1 MQHATRRANNS
12 DQQVR
17 LVTDTGARARTESE
31 PGQTRVKPALAVWR
45 LESTGKRAFASE
57 LARQLI
63 AHYTDRGDLVLV
75 PRRGGSEALREASR
89 LGRRALALDLSNG
102 QAGEAAANAGGV
114 IALRPDERAAL
125 AIAALGARASERRAS
140 ELTAQLLARLRAG
153 AFLVLVLAD
162 ARDGLGATVRACQRQ
177 GLQYWQH
184 VVALAPAAFT
194 SEPPD
199 GDDHARERR
208 RSIRCHR
215 DLLVFRQPPHADA
228 LAGVAAAIAEVAA

>member
-12 DQQVR
+12 DRHLR
-17 LVTDTGARARTESE
+17 LLTDTGARARTESE

-45 LESTGKRAFASE
+45 LESTATRAFASE
-57 LARQLI
+57 LVRQLI

-89 LGRRALALDLSNG
+89 LGRRALALDPSKR
-102 QAGEAAANAGGV
+102 QAGEAAANGGAV
-114 IALRPDERAAL
+114 IALRPNERAAL
-125 AIAALGARASERRAS
+125 AIVALGAGASERRRS
-140 ELTAQLLARLRAG
+140 ELSAELLARLEAG
-153 AFLVLVLAD
+153 AFLVLALAD

-184 VVALAPAAFT
+184 VVALAPAAFA
-194 SEPPD
+194 SKPPD
-199 GDDHARERR
+199 GDDARERR
-208 RSIRCHR
+208 RSTRCHR
-215 DLLVFRQPPHADA
+215 DLLVFRQPAHADA